1 LPPSPC
7 NLCGVEDASLHGTP
21 CQRGMAVLTRSRRPR
36 RAQGVH
42 ITLRM
47 RLMCEVWRAGRD
59 APEQAYEVMNEVVVD
74 RGANPYLTKI
84 ECWEHGRLITKVRCY
99 RACTVKLAHRVK
111 RVKVAM
117 FGA

>member
-1 LPPSPC
+1 
-7 NLCGVEDASLHGTP
+7 
-21 CQRGMAVLTRSRRPR
+21 VLTRSRRPR